1 MSSTTSSN
9 TLTSGFIDLATY
21 DEPETYMY
29 GGAKSVSYF
38 VRRVTKSTWFT
49 VVPTTLT
56 LNQTPQFG
64 VQWDANISRAGDY
77 LLFNWLR
84 VTFPAITVNPATA
97 RFGANTRV
105 RWTRNLMHHLLKETA
120 VTFNDL
126 VEMRFDD
133 YFLDFWSAFT
143 VTSSKR
149 VGYQNMIGNI
159 SLLNN
164 YSNAVGAPNN
174 GLVIPAATLML
185 PLPYCHTR
193 DTGVALPTAALPYNE
208 MKLRF
213 NFRDWTDLLIVDNV
227 AAITGGAGSG
237 GVSAYASA
245 SDLSNS
251 NVALSNVQVWAEY
264 ALVSNDERKL
274 MGQAPRDLLIEQVQ
288 TNNPQSVDGTRNS
301 TRIDIHFSHSVKAL
315 FFALQNTTNKAEWAN
330 YSSASPVPT
339 AAGVSFHP
347 AAASDA
353 LAQISVYYEN
363 TQRLSNMPVD
373 YFSLIQPFYR
383 APAIP
388 EETGYHLYAY
398 TLDLMDINPH
408 GSTNYGKLTNVGV
421 EFAPSAEAQQGAAGA
436 GTLAVPDASASNII
450 AGQGLK
456 QSFSFVL
463 VAVNHN
469 IVRIAGGALGFP
481 VL

>member
-1 MSSTTSSN
+1 M
-9 TLTSGFIDLATY
+9 IREA
-21 DEPETYMY
+21 
-29 GGAKSVSYF
+29 
-38 VRRVTKSTWFT
+38 
-49 VVPTTLT
+49 
-56 LNQTPQFG
+56 
-64 VQWDANISRAGDY
+64 
-77 LLFNWLR
+77 
-84 VTFPAITVNPATA
+84 
-97 RFGANTRV
+97 
-105 RWTRNLMHHLLKETA
+105 A

-126 VEMRFDD
+126 VAARFDN
-133 YFLDFWSAFT
+133 YQLDFWSAFT
-143 VTSSKR
+143 TPAGKQ
-149 VGYQNMIGNI
+149 VGYLNMIGMTDDLI
-159 SLLNN
+159 TPRKVLPAKTLN
-164 YSNAVGAPNN
+164 
-174 GLVIPAATLML
+174 L
-185 PLPYCHTR
+185 PLPFFYSR
-193 DTGVALPTAALPYNE
+193 DSGVALPTAALPYNDMRIQFSIRNYYE
-208 MKLRF
+208 
-213 NFRDWTDLLIVDNV
+213 LLVAWDYITFLDTNETIV
-227 AAITGGAGSG
+227 
-237 GVSAYASA
+237 VSRVPVLA
-245 SDLSNS
+245 DFGTTLPELSS
-251 NVALSNVQVWAEY
+251 VQVWANY
-264 ALVSNDERKL
+264 AIVSNDERKL

-315 FFALQNTTNKAEWAN
+315 FFSLQNTTNKAEWAN

-339 AAGVSFHP
+339 PAGVSFHP

-353 LAQISVYYEN
+353 LANVSVYYEN

-373 YFSLIQPFYR
+373 YFSLIQPYYR

-421 EFAPSAEAQQGAAGA
+421 EFAPSAEAQQGAASV
-436 GTLAVPDASASNII
+436 GTLSVPDVTANIV